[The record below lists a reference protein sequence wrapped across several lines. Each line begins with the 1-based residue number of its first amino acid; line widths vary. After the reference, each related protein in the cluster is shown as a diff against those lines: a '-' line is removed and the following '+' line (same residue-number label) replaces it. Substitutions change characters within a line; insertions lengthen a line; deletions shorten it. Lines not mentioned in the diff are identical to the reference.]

1 MSSKS
6 TTRLALTLALL
17 SSAFGLGRTWSAPVT
32 APPPDQITLRS
43 VSDGLSQL
51 AAEVS
56 PAVVQVRTLR
66 ARGRRMRT
74 LREGSGVIVTSDGHV
89 ITNHHVVEGGTEYR
103 VVLPTGRRLTAEIVG
118 QDPDTDLALLRITSG
133 RENERYPA
141 LEIAPERNPRVGEM
155 VLAIGCPMGLGHSV
169 TSGIVCGLGRSDL
182 DLVNYEDFIQTDAV
196 INPGNSGGPLLDMSG
211 RVVGINAALGLESQ
225 GDDGIAFAIPSS
237 MVSKV
242 LRDLLEKGEVVRGCL
257 GVEAEWWFDPDTVP
271 GYEGVSRVR
280 VSAFLETSPA
290 RTAGIEVGDILLAV
304 GQKRLITRKDL
315 MTGIAETAPG
325 QTVAIKLWR
334 DAETITVDVE
344 LGRCAP
350 NPK

>member
-1 MSSKS
+1 MSSTP

-17 SSAFGLGRTWSAPVT
+17 SSAFGLGRSWSSPT
-32 APPPDQITLRS
+32 ARIPSDGSTLRS
-43 VSDGLSQL
+43 VSDGLSDL

-66 ARGRRMRT
+66 ARGRHMRT
-74 LREGSGVIVTSDGHV
+74 LREGSGVIVTPDGHV

-118 QDPDTDLALLRITSG
+118 QDPETDLALLRITSG
-133 RENERYPA
+133 RENERYPS

-182 DLVNYEDFIQTDAV
+182 DLVTYEDFIQTDAV
-196 INPGNSGGPLLDMSG
+196 INPGNSGGPLVDMAG

-237 MVSKV
+237 MVAKV
-242 LRDLLEKGEVVRGCL
+242 LRDLLEKGEVVRGWL
-257 GVEAEWWFDPDTVP
+257 GVEAEWWFDPETVA

-280 VSAFLETSPA
+280 VSAFPETSPA
-290 RTAGIEVGDILLAV
+290 RASGIEVGDILLAI
-304 GQKRLITRKDL
+304 GEKPLITRKDL

-325 QTVAIKLWR
+325 QTVTIQLWR
-334 DAETITVDVE
+334 NGEAVTVDVE
-344 LGRCAP
+344 LGRREP
-350 NPK
+350 EPR